1 MNGGEEFSN
10 DGSKLGEKKRR
21 LNMEQLKTL
30 EKNFERG
37 SKLERARSKTKQ
49 LERDYDELKRQV
61 ESLKHENDT
70 LQTQNQKLEAQV
82 KALKSREPIEPINLN
97 KETEGSCSNKSE
109 NISGDIRPA

>member
-37 SKLERARSKTKQ
+37 NKLESDRKLELARTLGLQSRQIAIWFQNRRARSKTKQ
-49 LERDYDELKRQV
+49 LERDYNELKLRSRV
-61 ESLKHENDT
+61 SNMRTTLFKFKIKSLR
-70 LQTQNQKLEAQV
+70 L
-82 KALKSREPIEPINLN
+82 R
-97 KETEGSCSNKSE
+97 
-109 NISGDIRPA
+109 

>member
-37 SKLERARSKTKQ
+37 SKLESDR
-49 LERDYDELKRQV
+49 
-61 ESLKHENDT
+61 N
-70 LQTQNQKLEAQV
+70 
-82 KALKSREPIEPINLN
+82 
-97 KETEGSCSNKSE
+97 
-109 NISGDIRPA
+109 